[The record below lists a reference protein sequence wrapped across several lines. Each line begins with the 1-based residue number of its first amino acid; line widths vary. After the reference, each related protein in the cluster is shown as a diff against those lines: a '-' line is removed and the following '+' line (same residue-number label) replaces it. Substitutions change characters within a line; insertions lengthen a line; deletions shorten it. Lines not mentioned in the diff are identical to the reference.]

1 MVMFMDPENDD
12 RLREPLDDEE
22 RELMDP
28 ATWDW
33 DSIEE
38 LPPTPHPSAVLPI
51 RFSLEEISRVG
62 RAADAEGITIYEY
75 VKQSTLMRVMQ
86 NAPN

>member
-1 MVMFMDPENDD
+1 MEPDIDD
-12 RLREPLDDEE
+12 RLREPHDDEE

-38 LPPTPHPSAVLPI
+38 LPPATHPSAVLPI
-51 RFSLEEISRVG
+51 RFSLDEMRRVG
-62 RAADAEGITIYEY
+62 QATEAEGLSIYECI
-75 VKQSTLMRVMQ
+75 KQSTLMRVMQ
-86 NAPN
+86 GAPR